1 MPLVRHT
8 RHKVPVFRDLLANKE
23 KGCVNAPFPETV
35 QKPVSGAAF
44 GAVVEG
50 QGHITG
56 FLQLRPAGYCYG
68 IPTPEQRRQ
77 KKRQYQ
83 EPSLHNH
90 PPIQPR
96 PTVSKPS
103 DRPRCSGFTYRCS
116 IRRNSGKIHPEN
128 LPRRSPR
135 NYSRRIKKISAKNAP
150 CPSRHP
156 PKPIPASTKRQK
168 WRNSFLRNEKNYAC
182 VFAGRML

>member
-1 MPLVRHT
+1 MAAHRPPPALPGKARAAAGRGDRLSGRVKGGVLPLAPALFPCPQ
-8 RHKVPVFRDLLANKE
+8 PVKIL
-23 KGCVNAPFPETV
+23 P
-35 QKPVSGAAF
+35 AA
-44 GAVVEG
+44 
-50 QGHITG
+50 IK

-135 NYSRRIKKISAKNAP
+135 NYSRRIKKISAKKTP
-150 CPSRHP
+150 LPVPSSAKTNTSLNKT
-156 PKPIPASTKRQK
+156 PKM
-168 WRNSFLRNEKNYAC
+168 EKQF
-182 VFAGRML
+182 FAQ